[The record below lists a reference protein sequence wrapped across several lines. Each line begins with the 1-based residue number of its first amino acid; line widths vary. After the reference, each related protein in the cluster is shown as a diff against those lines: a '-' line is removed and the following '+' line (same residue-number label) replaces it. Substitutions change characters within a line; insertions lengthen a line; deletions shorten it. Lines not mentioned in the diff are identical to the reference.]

1 MKTLKTRN
9 PKLPSFG
16 NMPPEL
22 TRADTAKAVV
32 VPVPLEKTTTYL
44 KGTGRGPA
52 AILEASTHME
62 FYDEALDR
70 QTVRVGIHTD
80 KAVDC
85 SGPLKTCVEN
95 TRKRALHWFDKG
107 LFPVF
112 LGGEH
117 SISVGVFQA
126 LREIHGPVTIFQI
139 DAHADLRE
147 SYHGTPLNHA
157 CIMARAH
164 DEGHTLVQ
172 VGIRSLTRVEAAKI
186 RSSRNIHTFFDHDR
200 SWRRPGYASI
210 AKRLKGKVYVTVDVD
225 GLSPTLMPATGTPEP
240 GGLDWHETMALLDMV
255 YSRSEVVGA
264 DVNELMPRP
273 GLESCDFLCSRLV
286 YRLIGLKARQ
296 ARWPHR
302 QADLGTDD

>member
-1 MKTLKTRN
+1 MARN
-9 PKLPSFG
+9 YG
-16 NMPPEL
+16 NMPREL
-22 TRADTAKAVV
+22 TRAQSARAVV
-32 VPVPLEKTTTYL
+32 VPVPLEKTVTYL
-44 KGTGRGPA
+44 RGTGKGPA

-80 KAVDC
+80 KPVNC
-85 SGPLKTCVEN
+85 SGSLESCVKN
-95 TRKRALHWFDKG
+95 THLRARHWFQKG

-117 SISVGVFQA
+117 SISVGVFRA
-126 LREIHGPVTIFQI
+126 LREKFGKVTIFQI

-147 SYHGTPLNHA
+147 SYHGTKLNHA

-186 RSSRNIHTFFDHDR
+186 RAHRNIHTFFDHDR
-200 SWRRPGYASI
+200 SWRKPGYKDI
-210 AKRLKGKVYVTVDVD
+210 ARHIKGKVYVTVDVD

-264 DVNELMPRP
+264 DVNELMPRK

-296 ARWPHR
+296 ARWPHLA
-302 QADLGTDD
+302 ADLGTDD